1 MIKHAKLAPSA
12 SERWINCPI
21 SVHLSEGFEDTTSIY
36 AAEGRLAHKLGELK
50 LRAEFTD
57 NPPTDG
63 EFEAVRANSMYDLE
77 MEEATDEYVERI
89 RAVFKNLNAPDLST
103 EIKLDMS
110 GIAGGECFGTADCII
125 CSLDELHIFDFK
137 YGRNIEVEA
146 DENPQM
152 RLYALGA
159 VNLFD
164 AIYDFKTVTA
174 HIVQPRMNN
183 YSAEELTT
191 EELKGWGKET
201 MEPAAHDAIA
211 CKGKPHSG
219 RWCQFC
225 RAKPICRE
233 YGKPFENPPGR
244 ELPPEISN
252 AEVAE
257 RIALLEGVDAYL
269 RELKEYALNA
279 TLKGEEIPGFKAVEG
294 KSNRKWKDQDAAFE
308 AAEKAGF
315 DRSILFERKPLSLSK
330 IETLMGKKKFNEI
343 MKDFVEKPKGKPTLV
358 RDNDRRES
366 YRRKS
371 AEEDFKDVLDQMEFD

>member
-1 MIKHAKLAPSA
+1 MTKHAKLAPSA

-21 SVHLSEGFEDTTSIY
+21 SVHLSEGFEDTSSVY
-36 AAEGRLAHKLGELK
+36 ATEGRLAHKLGELK
-50 LRAEFTD
+50 LREEFAK
-57 NPPTDG
+57 NPPTES
-63 EFEAVRANSMYDLE
+63 EFENVRANSLYTLE
-77 MEEATDEYVERI
+77 MEEATDEYVERV
-89 RAVFKNLNAPDLST
+89 RAIHKSLNAPDLST

-137 YGRNIEVEA
+137 YGRNVEVEA
-146 DENPQM
+146 EENPQM

-164 AIYDFKTVTA
+164 AIYDFKKVTA
-174 HIVQPRMNN
+174 HIIQPRMNN
-183 YSAEELTT
+183 FSSEALSIGELEE
-191 EELKGWGKET
+191 WGKDI
-201 MEPAAHDAIA
+201 MKPAAHDAIA

-257 RIALLEGVDAYL
+257 RIVLLDGVDAYL

-279 TLKGEEIPGFKAVEG
+279 SLKGETVPGFKAVEG
-294 KSNRKWKDQDAAFE
+294 RANRIWKDREAAFT

-315 DRSILFERKPLSLSK
+315 ERSVLFERKPLSLSK
-330 IETLMGKKKFNEI
+330 IEALMGKKKFNEI
-343 MKDFVEKPKGKPTLV
+343 MQQFVEKPKGKPTLV
-358 RDNDRRES
+358 RDSDRREP
-366 YRRKS
+366 YRQVS
-371 AEEDFKDVLDQMEFD
+371 AKEDFNDVLDQMDFD